1 MKGLLIKDFCILK
14 NQIRFFVIVF
24 GMGLVFLFTN
34 ESPEAAMGYIT
45 VLASMLVLTTM
56 SYDEFEKGM
65 SFLMTLPVSKAVY
78 VWEKYVLGIIIGTGM
93 SFLTALVAFFVF
105 KIRAISYPTSLYL
118 HSGFLIWG
126 ISYLF
131 LAIMIP
137 VQLKFRSEKGRYAKL
152 VVIVVASGV
161 SFLVVK
167 ALSLLGIDVIAA
179 LKTLLNTS
187 MWLGFAAIT
196 TFCMVLYVVSAFI
209 SLGIM
214 KKKEF

>member
-1 MKGLLIKDFCILK
+1 
-14 NQIRFFVIVF
+14 
-24 GMGLVFLFTN
+24 
-34 ESPEAAMGYIT
+34 
-45 VLASMLVLTTM
+45 
-56 SYDEFEKGM
+56 
-65 SFLMTLPVSKAVY
+65 
-78 VWEKYVLGIIIGTGM
+78 
-93 SFLTALVAFFVF
+93 
-105 KIRAISYPTSLYL
+105 
-118 HSGFLIWG
+118 
-126 ISYLF
+126 
-131 LAIMIP
+131 MIP
-137 VQLKFRSEKGRYAKL
+137 VQLKFGSEKGRYAKL